1 MSDLEVNYG
10 KRVVVSSPDFNLGGA
25 VHQIN
30 KDKKTDL
37 GFYRETVKLFFVLFG
52 KIKVVI
58 MENGKMAAMEVDSGK
73 SFAIRPGLIF
83 QLEGLQD
90 SIVIEYSSKMS
101 SDKDYHLISKGSLP
115 EEESSSDF
123 VTKREAPE
131 SLSEPVETV
140 SAEKPKRKTRRKKK
154 TKTSRS

>member
-10 KRVVVSSPDFNLGGA
+10 KRVAVSSPDFDLGGA

-30 KDKKTDL
+30 NGKKTDL

-90 SIVIEYSSKMS
+90 SIIIEYSSKMS
-101 SDKDYHLISKGSLP
+101 SDEDYHLVSKGSVA
-115 EEESSSDF
+115 EEES
-123 VTKREAPE
+123 
-131 SLSEPVETV
+131 PVESDLTETLPEPTEV
-140 SAEKPKRKTRRKKK
+140 EKPKRKTRRKKK
-154 TKTSRS
+154 TKTNSRS